1 MLIYIFLLIWVL
13 LCSLVPSVKLNYGAQ
28 SIFSGKLFYLI
39 ITFLPIWFIAAFRSL
54 SVGTDTTA
62 NALYF
67 VSAASGQSFADVIM
81 NGGSS
86 AGFNVISYL
95 VGFLSSDFEM
105 YTFWSSTII
114 AIGFAAFIYRTSKQ
128 VWLSTFLFLA

>member
-28 SIFSGKLFYLI
+28 SIFSGRLFYLI
-39 ITFLPIWFIAAFRSL
+39 ITFLPIWFVAAFRSL
-54 SVGTDTTA
+54 SVGSDTTA

-67 VSAASGQSFADVIM
+67 VSAASAHSFADVIM

-95 VGFLSSDFEM
+95 VGFFVLR
-105 YTFWSSTII
+105 Y
-114 AIGFAAFIYRTSKQ
+114 
-128 VWLSTFLFLA
+128 